1 MGGHAAEPVDATD
14 PTPNRRRIGR
24 ALGMLFLLQGALGEA
39 WVLLPHD
46 DGQSMPLLLVCL
58 VAQAIGLWLRSG
70 ALDEAPV
77 WVLKAMVTVATL
89 LSVAG
94 CVFSGPAPTGFAF
107 FFLWVTPYAVYF
119 GLRQAVLQTFLA
131 VGGLIGSR
139 VFVADGQI
147 AAGDLG
153 EWLFPAATIVVVSSI
168 V

>member
-77 WVLKAMVTVATL
+77 
-89 LSVAG
+89 
-94 CVFSGPAPTGFAF
+94 
-107 FFLWVTPYAVYF
+107 
-119 GLRQAVLQTFLA
+119 
-131 VGGLIGSR
+131 
-139 VFVADGQI
+139 
-147 AAGDLG
+147 
-153 EWLFPAATIVVVSSI
+153 
-168 V
+168 